1 MLKLIPLIIF
11 PLSFLLIYL
20 GVKNLTGNFS
30 LNKENTV
37 QIDKEETRE
46 FKQDSEKIT
55 RTLSTEVEQNIIVT
69 EKKEKKPIKIE
80 NLKNDVEKANL
91 SDKSEKIKNNSL
103 KNQNTAS
110 NVENTKEKKENYN
123 YIIQFGAFS
132 KKKNANDLKNSLI
145 KKLNSKF
152 PDFSINV
159 DFDEKRKLYKLISQ
173 TNDIEKA
180 KKVCSFSKEVK
191 INCLF
196 KKQWKIVEYAL

>member
-11 PLSFLLIYL
+11 PLSFFLIYL

-30 LNKENTV
+30 LNKENTIL
-37 QIDKEETRE
+37 IDKEETRE
-46 FKQDSEKIT
+46 FNQGSEKIL
-55 RTLSTEVEQNIIVT
+55 RTITTEVEQNLTIT
-69 EKKEKKPIKIE
+69 EEKEKKPIEIE
-80 NLKNDVEKANL
+80 KKKGDVEKINL
-91 SDKSEKIKNNSL
+91 SGKTEKIKKNSL
-103 KNQNTAS
+103 KNQNSTV
-110 NVENTKEKKENYN
+110 NVANIKEKKEKYN
-123 YIIQFGAFS
+123 YLIQFGAFS
-132 KKKNANDLKNSLI
+132 KKKNANELKNSLI

-180 KKVCSFSKEVK
+180 KKVCSFSKELK

-196 KKQWKIVEYAL
+196 KKQ

>member
-11 PLSFLLIYL
+11 PLSFFLIYL

-30 LNKENTV
+30 LNKVNTI
-37 QIDKEETRE
+37 QIDNEETKE
-46 FKQDSEKIT
+46 FNQGSEKIV
-55 RTLSTEVEQNIIVT
+55 RTVTTEVEQNLTIT
-69 EKKEKKPIKIE
+69 EEKEKKSIEIE
-80 NLKNDVEKANL
+80 NKKGDVEKNNL
-91 SDKSEKIKNNSL
+91 SHKTEKIKNNSL
-103 KNQNTAS
+103 KNQSTTS
-110 NVENTKEKKENYN
+110 NVANIKEKKEKYN
-123 YIIQFGAFS
+123 YLIQFGAFS

-180 KKVCSFSKEVK
+180 KKVCSFSKKVE

-196 KKQWKIVEYAL
+196 KKQ

>member
-11 PLSFLLIYL
+11 PLSFFLIYL

-30 LNKENTV
+30 LNKVNTI
-37 QIDKEETRE
+37 QIDNEETKE
-46 FKQDSEKIT
+46 FNQGSEKIV
-55 RTLSTEVEQNIIVT
+55 RTVTTEVEQNLTIT
-69 EKKEKKPIKIE
+69 EEKEKESIEIE
-80 NLKNDVEKANL
+80 NKKGDVEKNNL
-91 SDKSEKIKNNSL
+91 SHKTEKIKNNSL
-103 KNQNTAS
+103 KNQSTTS
-110 NVENTKEKKENYN
+110 NVANIKEKKEKYN
-123 YIIQFGAFS
+123 YLIQFGAFS

-145 KKLNSKF
+145 KKLKSKF

-196 KKQWKIVEYAL
+196 KKQ

>member
-11 PLSFLLIYL
+11 PLSFFLIYL
-20 GVKNLTGNFS
+20 GVKKLTGNFS
-30 LNKENTV
+30 LNKENTI

-46 FKQDSEKIT
+46 FNQGSEKIE
-55 RTLSTEVEQNIIVT
+55 RTVSTEVQQNIIIT
-69 EKKEKKPIKIE
+69 EEKEKKPTKVE
-80 NLKNDVEKANL
+80 NLKNNVEESNL
-91 SDKSEKIKNNSL
+91 SDKTEKIKNNSL
-103 KNQNTAS
+103 KNKKSTG
-110 NVENTKEKKENYN
+110 NVTNIKEKKEKYN
-123 YIIQFGAFS
+123 YLIQFGAFS

-180 KKVCSFSKEVK
+180 KKVCSFSKKVE

-196 KKQWKIVEYAL
+196 KKQ

>member
-11 PLSFLLIYL
+11 PLSFFLIYL

-55 RTLSTEVEQNIIVT
+55 RTISNEVQKNIIVT

-103 KNQNTAS
+103 KNQNTIDNAT
-110 NVENTKEKKENYN
+110 NIKEKKENYN
-123 YIIQFGAFS
+123 YLIQFGAFS

-196 KKQWKIVEYAL
+196 KKQ

>member
-11 PLSFLLIYL
+11 PLSFFLIYL

-30 LNKENTV
+30 LNKVNTI
-37 QIDKEETRE
+37 QIDNEETKE
-46 FKQDSEKIT
+46 FNQGSEKIV
-55 RTLSTEVEQNIIVT
+55 RTVTTEVEQNLTITEEKEKKSIEIENKKGDVEKNNFSHKT
-69 EKKEKKPIKIE
+69 EKIKKNSSKNQSTTSNVANIKEKKEK
-80 NLKNDVEKANL
+80 
-91 SDKSEKIKNNSL
+91 
-103 KNQNTAS
+103 
-110 NVENTKEKKENYN
+110 YN
-123 YIIQFGAFS
+123 YLIQFGAFS

-145 KKLNSKF
+145 KKLNPKF

-196 KKQWKIVEYAL
+196 KKQ

>member
-11 PLSFLLIYL
+11 PLSFFLIYL

-30 LNKENTV
+30 LNKVNTI
-37 QIDKEETRE
+37 QIDNEETKE
-46 FKQDSEKIT
+46 FNQGSEKIV
-55 RTLSTEVEQNIIVT
+55 RTVTTEVEQNLTIT
-69 EKKEKKPIKIE
+69 EEKEKESIEIE
-80 NLKNDVEKANL
+80 NKKGDVEKNNL
-91 SDKSEKIKNNSL
+91 SHKTEKIKNNSL
-103 KNQNTAS
+103 KNQSTTS
-110 NVENTKEKKENYN
+110 NVANIKEKKEKYN
-123 YIIQFGAFS
+123 YLIQFGAFS
-132 KKKNANDLKNSLI
+132 KKKNANDLKKSLI

-180 KKVCSFSKEVK
+180 KKVCSFSKKVE

-196 KKQWKIVEYAL
+196 KKQ

>member
-11 PLSFLLIYL
+11 PLSFFLIYL

-30 LNKENTV
+30 LNEVNTI
-37 QIDKEETRE
+37 QIDKEETKE
-46 FKQDSEKIT
+46 FNQGSKKIV
-55 RTLSTEVEQNIIVT
+55 RTVTTEVEQNLTITEEKEKKSIEIENKKGDVEKNNLSHKT
-69 EKKEKKPIKIE
+69 EKIKKNSPKNQSTTSNVANIKEKKEK
-80 NLKNDVEKANL
+80 
-91 SDKSEKIKNNSL
+91 
-103 KNQNTAS
+103 
-110 NVENTKEKKENYN
+110 YN
-123 YIIQFGAFS
+123 YLIQFGAFS

-196 KKQWKIVEYAL
+196 KKQ

>member
-11 PLSFLLIYL
+11 PLSFFLIYL

-30 LNKENTV
+30 LNKENTIL
-37 QIDKEETRE
+37 IDKEETRE
-46 FKQDSEKIT
+46 LNKGSEKIL
-55 RTLSTEVEQNIIVT
+55 RTITTEVEQNSTIT
-69 EKKEKKPIKIE
+69 EEKEKKSIEIEKIKG
-80 NLKNDVEKANL
+80 DVEKINL
-91 SDKSEKIKNNSL
+91 SNKTEKIKKNSL
-103 KNQNTAS
+103 KNQNSTV
-110 NVENTKEKKENYN
+110 NVANIKEKKEKYN
-123 YIIQFGAFS
+123 YLIQFGAFS
-132 KKKNANDLKNSLI
+132 KKKNANELKNSLI

-180 KKVCSFSKEVK
+180 KKICGFSKKVK

-196 KKQWKIVEYAL
+196 KKQ

>member
-11 PLSFLLIYL
+11 PLSFFLIYL

-30 LNKENTV
+30 LNEVNTI
-37 QIDKEETRE
+37 QIDKEETKE
-46 FKQDSEKIT
+46 FNQGSEKIV
-55 RTLSTEVEQNIIVT
+55 RTVTTEVEQNLTITEEKEKKSIEIENKKGDVEKNNLSHKT
-69 EKKEKKPIKIE
+69 EKIKKNSPKNQSTTSNVANIKEKKEK
-80 NLKNDVEKANL
+80 
-91 SDKSEKIKNNSL
+91 
-103 KNQNTAS
+103 
-110 NVENTKEKKENYN
+110 YN
-123 YIIQFGAFS
+123 YLIQFGAFS

-196 KKQWKIVEYAL
+196 KKQ

>member
-11 PLSFLLIYL
+11 PLSFFLIYL

-30 LNKENTV
+30 LNKENTIL
-37 QIDKEETRE
+37 IDKEETRE
-46 FKQDSEKIT
+46 FNQGSEKIL
-55 RTLSTEVEQNIIVT
+55 RTITTEVEQNLTIT
-69 EKKEKKPIKIE
+69 EEKEKKSIEIEKIKG
-80 NLKNDVEKANL
+80 DVEKINL
-91 SDKSEKIKNNSL
+91 SGKTEKIKKNSL
-103 KNQNTAS
+103 KNQNSTV
-110 NVENTKEKKENYN
+110 NVANIKEKKEKYN
-123 YIIQFGAFS
+123 YLIQFGAFS
-132 KKKNANDLKNSLI
+132 KKKNANELKNSLI

-196 KKQWKIVEYAL
+196 KKQ

>member
-11 PLSFLLIYL
+11 PLSFFLIYL

-30 LNKENTV
+30 LNKENTIL
-37 QIDKEETRE
+37 IDKEETRE
-46 FKQDSEKIT
+46 FNQGSEKIL
-55 RTLSTEVEQNIIVT
+55 RTITTEVEQNLTIT
-69 EKKEKKPIKIE
+69 EEKEKKPIEIE
-80 NLKNDVEKANL
+80 KKKGDVEKINL
-91 SDKSEKIKNNSL
+91 SGKTEKIKKNSL
-103 KNQNTAS
+103 NNQNSTG
-110 NVENTKEKKENYN
+110 NVANIKEKKEKYN
-123 YIIQFGAFS
+123 YLIQFGAFS
-132 KKKNANDLKNSLI
+132 KKKNANELKNSLI

-196 KKQWKIVEYAL
+196 KKQ